1 MNMEQTTPAPQ
12 GRAGMVAVVGRTNVG
27 KSTLLNR
34 ILEEKVSIV
43 SPVAQ
48 TTRKLIRA
56 ILTEPRGQL
65 AFVDTPGLHKTSE
78 QLGHIMNR
86 MARTAVEGV
95 DVVLLVVDGSV
106 PPRQEDEGWI
116 QRIVAE
122 KTPCLVAL
130 NKADVPHAYEDVY
143 KKVWAEK
150 AAAKQSNLQAT
161 WLSVSALKGDGVNRL
176 VDALF
181 QLVPEG
187 PHLFPDDVLTDY
199 PRKLNMADIIR
210 EKLFAVLK
218 DEIPYSIGVEVE
230 SIAERPEGWSAEA
243 NIYADKSSHKPIIIG
258 HKGRVLRN
266 VRRAAEAELT
276 EMYGKPVAL
285 NLWVKVEKKWI
296 KNYWILKK
304 LGYVE

>member
-1 MNMEQTTPAPQ
+1 MEQTTPAPQ

-95 DVVLLVVDGSV
+95 DVVLLVADGSV

-116 QRIVAE
+116 QRIVAGQ
-122 KTPCLVAL
+122 TPCVVAV
-130 NKADVPHAYEDVY
+130 NKADVHKTFEEIYR
-143 KKVWAEK
+143 KVWAEK
-150 AAAKQSNLQAT
+150 AAAKSSDLQAQ
-161 WLSVSALKGDGVNRL
+161 WLRVSALNGNGIGRL
-176 VDALF
+176 LDALF
-181 QLVPEG
+181 QLVPAG

-210 EKLFAVLK
+210 EKLFGVLK
-218 DEIPYSIGVEVE
+218 EEIPHAIGVEVE
-230 SIAERPEGWSAEA
+230 SINETPEGWTASA
-243 NIYADKSSHKPIIIG
+243 NIYTEKTSQKPIIIG
-258 HKGRVLRN
+258 HKGRILRN
-266 VRRAAEAELT
+266 VRHAAEAELA

>member
-1 MNMEQTTPAPQ
+1 MDNPTPAKQ

-65 AFVDTPGLHKTSE
+65 VFVDTPGLHKTTE
-78 QLGHIMNR
+78 QLGHLMNR
-86 MARTAVEGV
+86 MARSAVQGV
-95 DVVLLVVDGSV
+95 DTVLLVVDGSS

-116 QRIVAE
+116 QRLVAD

-150 AAAKQSNLQAT
+150 AAEKQSNLQAT

-187 PHLFPDDVLTDY
+187 PHLFPDDMLTDY

-276 EMYGKPVAL
+276 EMYGKPVTL

-296 KNYWILKK
+296 KNYWILRK
-304 LGYVE
+304 LGYME

>member
-1 MNMEQTTPAPQ
+1 MEQTTPAPQ